1 MSVNKASVVFD
12 YDEKMTCRVIWRNE
26 NVVLVLTTVFF
37 SFGLFFFLFL
47 LRRAACSPP
56 SQCIFLNEA
65 ATRCRNEG
73 KKGRGVGRRKGARA
87 CSRKVGNSFASLV

>member
-37 SFGLFFFLFL
+37 FLVFSSFL
-47 LRRAACSPP
+47 LRRASCSPP